1 MIFSRRFRSPCNVI
15 LQSFDNKKNTNFI
28 WEFIIL
34 LRMFNY
40 RFYYR
45 FILDFVKRKLF
56 FSHSFYIFS
65 DNKFIRRLQS
75 LNLHL
80 KKKLYIRFK
89 RSHRNYQKFA
99 KFIKKKNYLKI
110 FIKRLYLKKK
120 FLYFT
125 FTNNIYTV
133 KFPLLNIRNLY
144 CKRRSI
150 HINNVIY

>member
-1 MIFSRRFRSPCNVI
+1 MIKWYLVDDSVLLVTLYCNRLIIRKIQI
-15 LQSFDNKKNTNFI
+15 LFENLLFCFGCSIIDFI
-28 WEFIIL
+28 TV
-34 LRMFNY
+34 
-40 RFYYR
+40 
-45 FILDFVKRKLF
+45 VKRKLF

-75 LNLHL
+75 LNLHF
-80 KKKLYIRFK
+80 KKKQLYIRFK
-89 RSHRNYQKFA
+89 RSHRNYKKFA

-110 FIKRLYLKKK
+110 FIKWLYLKKK
-120 FLYFT
+120 NLYFT

>member
-1 MIFSRRFRSPCNVI
+1 
-15 LQSFDNKKNTNFI
+15 
-28 WEFIIL
+28 
-34 LRMFNY
+34 MFNY

>member
-1 MIFSRRFRSPCNVI
+1 
-15 LQSFDNKKNTNFI
+15 
-28 WEFIIL
+28 
-34 LRMFNY
+34 MFNY

-99 KFIKKKNYLKI
+99 KFIKKKKIFKDLYQKVISKKKI
-110 FIKRLYLKKK
+110 FIFHFY
-120 FLYFT
+120 
-125 FTNNIYTV
+125 
-133 KFPLLNIRNLY
+133 
-144 CKRRSI
+144 
-150 HINNVIY
+150 

>member
-120 FLYFT
+120 FYISLLLIT
-125 FTNNIYTV
+125 FT
-133 KFPLLNIRNLY
+133 L
-144 CKRRSI
+144 
-150 HINNVIY
+150 